1 MPSIVLCAKQM
12 LYPRKDKCS
21 ILSHGCIWNVTDNKA
36 VLDPVEINSK
46 NQWNEEECEG
56 EAAVV
61 VELTNVVSIASA
73 NKPKIYTEKDP
84 ETVPFPEH
92 DPFPDAEL

>member
-73 NKPKIYTEKDP
+73 NLNTLSIWKLGVFCPHTRLQAKKG
-84 ETVPFPEH
+84 
-92 DPFPDAEL
+92 